1 MNSNLRQPF
10 LLGQA
15 PRSFGKYQARF
26 GDEEGKTKT
35 LLDEVKAERVGSMVG
50 MREA

>member
-1 MNSNLRQPF
+1 MNRNLRQPF

-15 PRSFGKYQARF
+15 PRSFGKCQTRF
-26 GDEEGKTKT
+26 GDEEGRRQT

-50 MREA
+50 MREG